1 MNAKSKD
8 SANEAD
14 KVDTV
19 DPETGEIGG
28 GRAEPA
34 ATGEHDGGTGTQ
46 AEEGRSGGKAA
57 GKRSNANTKKSPGAG
72 EPERIVTLTLAS
84 IDPARRPNPSTVCE
98 VCPAAVWMAT
108 PRDVKCF
115 CRLMHYWS
123 WETSKPNELTHCDG
137 LAIASEKED

>member
-1 MNAKSKD
+1 MNAKSND
-8 SANEAD
+8 AAAL
-14 KVDTV
+14 

-28 GRAEPA
+28 AWEEQA
-34 ATGEHDGGTGTQ
+34 ATSLSPEPEASRSA
-46 AEEGRSGGKAA
+46 AERT
-57 GKRSNANTKKSPGAG
+57 GKRSNGNTKKSSGGG

-84 IDPARRPNPSTVCE
+84 IDPARRPDPSTVCE